1 MDTYDVA
8 VIGAGL
14 SGLWC
19 ARALAWRGLS
29 VAIVDA
35 HPVVDRVVRTTGI
48 FVRRTFDDFDLPP
61 RTLGPPIRS
70 VVLYSPRRR
79 AIAFESEHDEFRIGD
94 MRALYRALLDD
105 CLRAGATWLPATRY
119 RDLQAAGATSVL
131 QLRDVKSRATMRIA
145 ARFVVGADGARSRV
159 ASDLGLSAN
168 RDFLVGLEDVYDDVA
183 VTSPPALHCFL
194 EPRLAP
200 GYIAWIA
207 RDGRDAHVGL
217 AGDARRCRPAPSLRA
232 FTRSV
237 RDTLGAPFVRRRDRR
252 GGLIPWNG
260 VLPRI
265 ACPRGLLVGDAAG
278 AVSPLTAGGLD
289 GCIRLAEFAA
299 RIIPEQLRAPDS
311 GVIASYDG
319 RRFAARFIARR
330 WMREFLRNSGVR
342 ALELA
347 CAALTVPAVRAIG
360 AHTFFGRGSFPDTGS
375 RRVPRGT
382 RVAHRPVG

>member
-19 ARALAWRGLS
+19 ARTLSRRGLA

-35 HPVVDRVVRTTGI
+35 HRTVDRVVRTTGI

-61 RTLGPPIRS
+61 RSLGPPIRS

-79 AIAFESEHDEFRIGD
+79 AIAFESAHDEFRIGD
-94 MRALYRALLDD
+94 MRTLYRALLDD
-105 CLRAGATWLPATRY
+105 CLRAGARWLPATRY
-119 RDLQAAGATSVL
+119 LGLQAAGATSRL
-131 QLRDVKSRATMRIA
+131 QLRDVESRATTSIA

-168 RDFLVGLEDVYDDVA
+168 RDFLVGLEDVYDDA
-183 VTSPPALHCFL
+183 APTSPPALHCFL

-237 RDTLGAPFVRRRDRR
+237 RDTIGASFVVWRDRR
-252 GGLIPWNG
+252 GGLIPCNG

-299 RIIPEQLRAPDS
+299 QIVPEQLRAPDS
-311 GVIASYDG
+311 GVVAAYDG

-330 WMREFLRNSGVR
+330 WMRDFLRNSGER
-342 ALELA
+342 ALEFA
-347 CAALTVPAVRAIG
+347 CAALTLPAVRAIG
-360 AHTFFGRGSFPDTGS
+360 AHIFFGRGSFPDTGS
-375 RRVPRGT
+375 RRVLRGT
-382 RVAHRPVG
+382 RIAHRPAG